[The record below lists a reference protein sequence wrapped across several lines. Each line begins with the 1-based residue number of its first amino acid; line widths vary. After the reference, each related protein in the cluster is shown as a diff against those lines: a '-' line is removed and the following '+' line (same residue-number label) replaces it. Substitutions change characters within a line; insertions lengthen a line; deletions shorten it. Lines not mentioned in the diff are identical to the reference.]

1 MTRGSTPAHVFTLPF
16 SVETIKTVEITYEQ
30 NEEVKLKKTNID
42 CTLEENTVSV
52 KLTQEDTFKFDE
64 KPLVKIQIR
73 VLTLGGDDIA
83 SDIMYATVKD
93 SLSDEVL
100 I

>member
-1 MTRGSTPAHVFTLPF
+1 MTRGSTPTHVFTLPF
-16 SVETIKTVEITYEQ
+16 GVETIKTVEITYEQ

-73 VLTLGGDDIA
+73 VLTLDGDVIP
-83 SDIMYATVKD
+83 SEIMYATVKEC
-93 SLSDEVL
+93 LSDEVL
-100 I
+100 V

>member
-1 MTRGSTPAHVFTLPF
+1 MIRGSTPTHIFTLPF
-16 SVETIKTVEITYEQ
+16 GMENIKTVEITYAQ

-64 KPLVKIQIR
+64 KPLVEIQIR
-73 VLTLGGDDIA
+73 VLTLGGDVIA

-93 SLSDEVL
+93 CLSSEVL
-100 I
+100 V